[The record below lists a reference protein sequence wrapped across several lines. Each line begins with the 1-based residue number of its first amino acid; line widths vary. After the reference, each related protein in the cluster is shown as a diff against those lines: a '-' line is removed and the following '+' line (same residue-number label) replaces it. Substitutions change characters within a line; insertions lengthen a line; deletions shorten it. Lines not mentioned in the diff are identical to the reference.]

1 MTHRPIAMTIA
12 GSDSSGGAGIQ
23 ADLRMF
29 SARGVYGTTVL
40 TALTAQN
47 PNTVTAVV
55 GLEPAFVRAQID
67 TVLAEFPVGAVKTGM
82 LWSAEII
89 ETVADCVAQHQLIT
103 VVDPVMIATSGAKLI
118 SDDAIAK
125 YKDVLF
131 PHATL
136 ITPNLDEACALL
148 DWPSIQRSR
157 QSDAARALYD
167 TYGVPV
173 LLKGGHLD
181 GAPVDLLYDGTQTY
195 SWTHKRI
202 DSVNTHG
209 TGCMLAAAIAAELA
223 KGEALATACAYGLD
237 AVHHSLTSAV
247 SLSSEHRLANIE
259 GIPKTIKR

>member
-47 PNTVTAVV
+47 PSTVTAVV
-55 GLEPAFVRAQID
+55 GLEPAFVRAQIE
-67 TVLAEFPVGAVKTGM
+67 TVMAEFPVSAAKTGM

-89 ETVADCVAQHQLIT
+89 ETVAECVSQHQLTT

-118 SDDAIAK
+118 SDDAISK
-125 YKDVLF
+125 YQTDLF
-131 PHATL
+131 PKAAL

-148 DWPSIQRSR
+148 NWDTIAKSKQE
-157 QSDAARALYD
+157 DAAMALFD
-167 TYGVPV
+167 AYGVPI

-181 GAPVDLLYDGTQTY
+181 GAPIDLLYDGHQ
-195 SWTHKRI
+195 SHFWTHARI
-202 DSVNTHG
+202 HDVNTHG
-209 TGCMLAAAIAAELA
+209 TGCMLAASIAAELA
-223 KGEALATACAYGLD
+223 KGTNIYHACAHALA
-237 AVHHSLTSAV
+237 AVHHSLKSAV
-247 SLSSEHRLANIE
+247 SLTDTHTLADIE
-259 GIPKTIKR
+259 ATSNLLQ

>member
-1 MTHRPIAMTIA
+1 MTLRPIAMTIA

-47 PNTVTAVV
+47 PNAVTAVV
-55 GLEPAFVRAQID
+55 GLEPEFVRAQID
-67 TVLAEFPVGAVKTGM
+67 TVLAEFPVQAVKTGM

-89 ETVADCVAQHQLIT
+89 EAVAECVTRHQLTT

-118 SDDAIAK
+118 SDDAISN
-125 YKDVLF
+125 YKQVLF
-131 PHATL
+131 PHAAL

-148 DWPSIQRSR
+148 GRTSIQRSD
-157 QSDAARALYD
+157 QEGAAMALYD

-181 GAPVDLLYDGTQTY
+181 GAPVDLLYDGSQTY
-195 SWTHKRI
+195 QWTHDRI

-209 TGCMLAAAIAAELA
+209 TGCMLAAAITAELA
-223 KGEALATACAYGLD
+223 KGAPLSTACASGLD
-237 AVHHSLTSAV
+237 AVHQSLLSA
-247 SLSSEHRLANIE
+247 SPLTPEHRLANIE
-259 GIPKTIKR
+259 GVS